1 MVVANLCTIL
11 PARRV
16 TMLVPE
22 DGVRYAILH
31 QRTATLVTR

>member
-1 MVVANLCTIL
+1 MVVANLCTII
-11 PARRV
+11 PALRV

-22 DGVRYAILH
+22 DGVRNAILH